1 MVKDTALISWKNQ
14 QRLVG
19 GTSQGPPKTI
29 ISICTN
35 HAEAIPE
42 KNKTIG
48 RNSRTLIISHPDF
61 SKCRGCFGNHNWSF
75 FSIN

>member
-35 HAEAIPE
+35 HAETIPE
-42 KNKTIG
+42 KTRQLDAI
-48 RNSRTLIISHPDF
+48 LEHL
-61 SKCRGCFGNHNWSF
+61 
-75 FSIN
+75 